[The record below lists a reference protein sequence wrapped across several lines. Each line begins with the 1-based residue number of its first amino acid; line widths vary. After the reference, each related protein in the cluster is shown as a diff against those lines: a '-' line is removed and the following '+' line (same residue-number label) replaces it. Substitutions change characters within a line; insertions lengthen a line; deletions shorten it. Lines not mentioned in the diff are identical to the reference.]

1 MSTKNLVVTDILGD
15 EISIE
20 KLAIMVIFPKRLR
33 RFCFASAL
41 ALLGLSIADVAQSA
55 SPLLTAAEPAAP
67 TKAPA
72 AAREDY
78 DPLLDPPPLPH
89 NRVTLMGGTVT
100 NVNEIQ
106 NRITVKPFGGK
117 QRLRLDFDMRTHIFL
132 DGQAG
137 SGRDLK
143 VGERVY
149 LDTMLNGSQV
159 FAKSIWIRSGFGN
172 GNARGQILD
181 YDDRANILTLRDEIA
196 SQPVHFHLDSA
207 TVIHNGNQTGSL
219 ANLKPGSLVEVSF
232 DSGQGRSGV
241 IRELSLLATPGSSF
255 TFLGTVTYID
265 LPQKLISV
273 ANQND
278 GKNYDIYVESLPP
291 SILQS
296 LHEGSEAAV
305 SALFDGRRYLARKVD
320 LVKSGSANTED
331 K

>member
-1 MSTKNLVVTDILGD
+1 M
-15 EISIE
+15 
-20 KLAIMVIFPKRLR
+20 KLASKSRLFMGIFPKHLLLV
-33 RFCFASAL
+33 S
-41 ALLGLSIADVAQSA
+41 LLGLSISAAAQSVPA
-55 SPLLTAAEPAAP
+55 VPTVATEPGTPA
-67 TKAPA
+67 KAPA
-72 AAREDY
+72 TAREDY

-89 NRVTLMGGTVT
+89 HRVTLMGGTVT

-117 QRLRLDFDMRTHIFL
+117 QRLRMDFDMRTHIFL

-143 VGERVY
+143 VGQRVY

-159 FAKSIWIRSGFGN
+159 FAKNIWIRTGYGN

-181 YDDRANILTLRDEIA
+181 YDSRTNMLTLRDEVA
-196 SQPVHFHLDSA
+196 SQPVHFRLDPA
-207 TVIHNGNQTGSL
+207 AVIHNGTQTGSFDD
-219 ANLKPGSLVEVSF
+219 LKPGSLVEVSF
-232 DSGQGRSGV
+232 DSGKDHSSV
-241 IRELSLLATPGSSF
+241 VRELSLLATPGSSF
-255 TFLGTVTYID
+255 TFLGTITYID
-265 LPQKLISV
+265 ISQKLISV

-278 GKNYDIYVESLPP
+278 GKNYDIYFESLPS

-305 SALFDGRRYLARKVD
+305 SAQFDGRRYVAQKVD
-320 LVKSGSANTED
+320 VVKGGAENSED

>member
-1 MSTKNLVVTDILGD
+1 MQRIFSNLDIFAH
-15 EISIE
+15 EIGIE
-20 KLAIMVIFPKRLR
+20 KPTIMGIFQKRLLLV
-33 RFCFASAL
+33 S
-41 ALLGLSIADVAQSA
+41 LLGLSVTALAQS
-55 SPLLTAAEPAAP
+55 STPVPAANDSAAP
-67 TKAPA
+67 AKAPA
-72 AAREDY
+72 TAREDY

-117 QRLRLDFDMRTHIFL
+117 QRLRMDFDMRTHIFL

-137 SGRDLK
+137 SERDLK
-143 VGERVY
+143 VGQRVY

-181 YDDRANILTLRDEIA
+181 FDSRTNTLTLRDEVA
-196 SQPVHFHLDSA
+196 SQPVHFRLDPA
-207 TVIHNGNQTGSL
+207 AVIHNGSQTGSL
-219 ANLKPGSLVEVSF
+219 ADLKPGSLVEVSF
-232 DSGQGRSGV
+232 DSGKANSGV
-241 IRELSLLATPGSSF
+241 VRELSLLATPGSSF
-255 TFLGTVTYID
+255 TFLGTITYID
-265 LPQKLISV
+265 VSQKLISV

-278 GKNYDIYVESLPP
+278 GKNYDIYLESLPS

-305 SALFDGRRYLARKVD
+305 SALFDGRRYVAQKVD
-320 LVKSGSANTED
+320 VVKGGAGNTED

>member
-1 MSTKNLVVTDILGD
+1 M
-15 EISIE
+15 
-20 KLAIMVIFPKRLR
+20 KLASKSRLFMGIFTKHLI
-33 RFCFASAL
+33 FVW
-41 ALLGLSIADVAQSA
+41 LLGLSVTALTQNRTPVPSA
-55 SPLLTAAEPAAP
+55 SDPAPATPPAA
-67 TKAPA
+67 T
-72 AAREDY
+72 REDY

-117 QRLRLDFDMRTHIFL
+117 QRLRMDFDMRSHIFL

-143 VGERVY
+143 VGQRGY
-149 LDTMLNGSQV
+149 LATMLNGSQV
-159 FAKSIWIRSGFGN
+159 FAKNIWIRSGFGN

-181 YDDRANILTLRDEIA
+181 YDGRTNTLTIRDEVA
-196 SQPVHFHLDSA
+196 SQPVHFRLDSA
-207 TVIHNGNQTGSL
+207 AVIHNGTQTGSL
-219 ANLKPGSLVEVSF
+219 ADLKAGSLVEVSF
-232 DSGQGRSGV
+232 DSGKDHSGV
-241 IRELSLLATPGSSF
+241 VRELSLLATPGSSF
-255 TFLGTVTYID
+255 TFLGTITYID

-278 GKNYDIYVESLPP
+278 GKNYDIYFESLPS

-305 SALFDGRRYLARKVD
+305 SALFDGRRYVAQKVD
-320 LVKSGSANTED
+320 VVKGGL
-331 K
+331 

>member
-1 MSTKNLVVTDILGD
+1 MGILTKHLLL
-15 EISIE
+15 IS
-20 KLAIMVIFPKRLR
+20 
-33 RFCFASAL
+33 
-41 ALLGLSIADVAQSA
+41 LLGLS
-55 SPLLTAAEPAAP
+55 LTAVSQSSPAVPTAPEPGVPA
-67 TKAPA
+67 KAPA

-89 NRVTLMGGTVT
+89 NRVTLMGGTLT

-117 QRLRLDFDMRTHIFL
+117 QRLRMDFDMRTHIFL

-143 VGERVY
+143 VGQRVY
-149 LDTMLNGSQV
+149 LDTMLKGSQV
-159 FAKSIWIRSGFGN
+159 FAKNIWIRSGFGN

-181 YDDRANILTLRDEIA
+181 YDSRTNTLTIRDEVA
-196 SQPVHFHLDSA
+196 SQPVHFRLDPA
-207 TVIHNGNQTGSL
+207 AVIHSGTQTGSL
-219 ANLKPGSLVEVSF
+219 ADLKPGSLVEVSF
-232 DSGQGRSGV
+232 DSGKSQSGV
-241 IRELSLLATPGSSF
+241 VRELSLLATPGSSF
-255 TFLGTVTYID
+255 TFLGTITYID

-278 GKNYDIYVESLPP
+278 GKNYDIYFESLPS

-296 LHEGSEAAV
+296 LHEGSEASV
-305 SALFDGRRYLARKVD
+305 SALFDGRRYVAQKVD
-320 LVKSGSANTED
+320 VVKGGGENTEE